1 VELRTAL
8 QVVDAGI
15 GRLVDG
21 LAARSLLD
29 EVNLVITSDH
39 GLAAVAPRNTVAI
52 EDMVDPRDAAVVT
65 TGQSVG
71 FTPQPGREREA
82 YARLVGAHDHY
93 ECWRKEDLP
102 ARWHYGTHPRVPA
115 IVCQMQEGWDAGTRA
130 ALAKRPPG
138 VTRGSHGFDPALP
151 SMRTIFIA
159 RGPSFRRG
167 VVVPP
172 ITNVDIYP
180 LLMSIL
186 GLEPAPNDG
195 DPRALAGALIASAPA
210 RAR

>member
-1 VELRTAL
+1 M
-8 QVVDAGI
+8 D
-15 GRLVDG
+15 
-21 LAARSLLD
+21 S
-29 EVNLVITSDH
+29 
-39 GLAAVAPRNTVAI
+39 
-52 EDMVDPRDAAVVT
+52 RDAAVVT

-71 FTPQPGREREA
+71 FAPQPGREREA

-102 ARWHYGTHPRVPA
+102 PRWHYGTHPRVPP

-130 ALAKRPPG
+130 ALAKRAPG
-138 VTRGSHGFDPALP
+138 ATRGSHGFDPGLP

-180 LLMSIL
+180 LLMSLL
-186 GLEPAPNDG
+186 GLAPAPNDG
-195 DPRALAGALIASAPA
+195 DPRALAGTLTESATA